1 MKNDNI
7 DLYIVSKLDEIG
19 WLFNLRGTDI
29 PYNPLFKS
37 YLILTHDTLTIFISN
52 TQLQSNNTLIL
63 YL

>member
-37 YLILTHDTLTIFISN
+37 YLILTHNTLTIFISN
-52 TQLQSNNTLIL
+52 TQL
-63 YL
+63 